1 MIDDNAIDY
10 LINTIHI
17 LNDGKEIPELDTS
30 IRDSIKD
37 DKIKTLFESFE
48 RFLTDTQTKN
58 LSNLTPEIQKEN
70 EQLLSEYKEKLN
82 IISECSGDSIWIT
95 DIENQNITYASKSIF
110 NLFGIKSEEAINK
123 PFTRYIK
130 PIIDDKEKKY
140 LKELHRKILNGEP
153 LSNECIQYSV
163 TKDEGQI
170 IYLETNNTII
180 YDHYGK
186 PKEILG
192 ITRDIS
198 NRIKLEKALKES
210 EEKYRLITDNTLD
223 VIWRIDVKTLMYNYM
238 SPSVMKMTGFTP
250 EEILKVPLSEALV
263 PESFQKVLSLLN
275 KRKELPTDQEFIIC
289 ERFQVYSKDGNIIDI
304 EATANFIRNSDG
316 EIIEIVCV
324 SREISERIKVETAL
338 LKSEKKLTEL
348 LALQSVRNKQLI
360 KQLNYLYNNMI
371 SAIAF
376 FDIEGDT
383 IKFSSCNNKWAQN
396 IGYTPEKLEGFDISE
411 LKDKETAA
419 LYRRYILKAIEA
431 RQSIQEY
438 LHWHDMDLHVILVP
452 LINENTDKITSCG
465 SIIYNISEKIRSDQK
480 LKETEEKFISVFN
493 NSKDAIV
500 LMTKDLE
507 IVEVNEGFYKLHGS
521 TDYYRKNLIESYFPL
536 KYHKTIRELIE
547 TLKNETLIPSFEC
560 EVYKHDG
567 SLIPVEIST
576 SAITLNNQ
584 EMLLSII
591 RDISAKKEMER
602 NLTNVGTLIET
613 RERKK
618 LAADL
623 HDNVGPLL
631 SSMNMYLSVL
641 SRKEE
646 LIPYDETLNDIRRIL
661 KDAIL
666 SIREISNDLSPHI
679 LHNFGLSA
687 ALDKFFETKK
697 KLINIQI
704 NSNIEGF
711 RFSEIKETMI
721 YRIIIEAFNNTIKH
735 SEADKLSVDIRREN
749 NFIEVVYK
757 DNGIGFNLNEKLNS
771 QNRGLG
777 LFSIINRIKLLEG
790 TYAIETS
797 PGNGFTLR
805 IEFPINN

>member
-1 MIDDNAIDY
+1 MIDDKAIDY
-10 LINTIHI
+10 LINTIHL
-17 LNDGKEIPELDTS
+17 LNDGEKIPELDTS
-30 IRDSIKD
+30 MRNSIKNT
-37 DKIKTLFESFE
+37 KIKTLFESIE
-48 RFLTDTQTKN
+48 RFISDTHIKN
-58 LSNLTPEIQKEN
+58 LSNHTSEIQKEN

-110 NLFGIKSEEAINK
+110 NLFGINAEEAINK

-140 LKELHRKILNGEP
+140 LKELHRKILTGEP

-163 TKDEGQI
+163 TREDGQI

-180 YDHYGK
+180 YDHVGK

-210 EEKYRLITDNTLD
+210 EEKYRLITENALD
-223 VIWRIDVKTLMYNYM
+223 VIWKIDTKTLMYNYM
-238 SPSVMKMTGFTP
+238 SPSVIKMAGFSP
-250 EEILKVPLSEALV
+250 EEILKVPLSVALV
-263 PESFQKVLSLLN
+263 PESFQKVQQLIN
-275 KRKELPTDQEFIIC
+275 AREELPSDQELNIC
-289 ERFQVYSKDGNIIDI
+289 ERFKIYKKDGEILEI
-304 EATANFIRNSDG
+304 EATANFIRNNEGDIT
-316 EIIEIVCV
+316 EIIGV
-324 SREISERIKVETAL
+324 SRDITERINIEKAL
-338 LKSEKKLTEL
+338 KKSEEKLTEL
-348 LALQSVRNKQLI
+348 LAMQSIRNKQLM
-360 KQLNYLYNNMI
+360 KQLNYLYNNII

-376 FDIEGDT
+376 FDIDGDT
-383 IKFSSCNNKWAQN
+383 IKFYSCNNKWAQN
-396 IGYTPEKLEGFDISE
+396 IGYTPEELEGFDISN

-431 RQSIQEY
+431 RKSIQEY
-438 LHWHDMDLHVILVP
+438 IHWHDMDLHVILVP
-452 LINENTDKITSCG
+452 LINDNSENITSCG
-465 SIIYNISEKIRSDQK
+465 SLIYNISEKIRSDHK

-500 LMTKDLE
+500 LMTKNLE
-507 IVEVNEGFYKLHGS
+507 IIEVNEGFYKLHGS

-536 KYHKTIRELIE
+536 KYHKVIQELIE

-591 RDISAKKEMER
+591 RDVSAKKEMER

-679 LHNFGLSA
+679 LQNFGLNA
-687 ALDKFFETKK
+687 ALEKFFETKK
-697 KLINIQI
+697 KLIKIQI

-735 SEADKLSVDIRREN
+735 SEADKLSVEIKREN
-749 NFIEVVYK
+749 NFIEVVYT

-805 IEFPINN
+805 IEFPFNN